1 MSDQF
6 QDVKVNRLIS
16 QLTGEGKP
24 LPIFRGFMID
34 EQHQTKFENV
44 WENGNYR
51 HGSTAQR
58 LLQRLM
64 GWIPEEATII
74 DYGCGT
80 GRMEVELNKLY
91 DARDLLLDGFNK
103 ALKKVEAST
112 AESNSL
118 AVAIATVENAI
129 TELGGCIEDAE

>member
-1 MSDQF
+1 M
-6 QDVKVNRLIS
+6 VAKLKKAAAEI
-16 QLTGEGKP
+16 
-24 LPIFRGFMID
+24 
-34 EQHQTKFENV
+34 NV
-44 WENGNYR
+44 
-51 HGSTAQR
+51 
-58 LLQRLM
+58 
-64 GWIPEEATII
+64 
-74 DYGCGT
+74 
-80 GRMEVELNKLY
+80 EVELNKLY